1 MLRCQTAL
9 VLLPFMTQTF
19 CFTPSRALFSSL
31 VLPSPS
37 NDLAPRVRAQ
47 ADDCYE
53 ADESKGDPL
62 DAEELASDVHSEFE
76 SARLL
81 PSGTNGVSIGD
92 LCCAESRLVGL
103 VKGIQGVVYVASHPM
118 ESLWAADGLQY
129 HTIVVSIQEPSHTL
143 SSQLLAACNFLSKH
157 RPAIIC
163 SSSTALAAC
172 VVAAFSYQ
180 QAKSTTPILELLT
193 AAETELNLQPG
204 DISPS
209 DKQELVSFATLVPPP
224 TNAYLSPLARLAPP
238 PPPSNGPSA
247 RYRDDEDGDRGA
259 PDDGDAGP
267 CTPRQTGSKLAI
279 NAFPLVGTT
288 STDSTATQM
297 ASE

>member
-9 VLLPFMTQTF
+9 VLLPFMIQTF

-193 AAETELNLQPG
+193 ATETELNLQPG

-238 PPPSNGPSA
+238 PHTSVQTP
-247 RYRDDEDGDRGA
+247 GA
-259 PDDGDAGP
+259 KG
-267 CTPRQTGSKLAI
+267 
-279 NAFPLVGTT
+279 
-288 STDSTATQM
+288 
-297 ASE
+297 